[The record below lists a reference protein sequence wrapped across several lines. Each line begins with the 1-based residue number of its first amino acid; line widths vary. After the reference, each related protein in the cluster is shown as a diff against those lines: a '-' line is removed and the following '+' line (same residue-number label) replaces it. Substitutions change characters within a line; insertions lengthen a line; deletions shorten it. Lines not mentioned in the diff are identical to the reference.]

1 MYSAA
6 ATYTWIEWN
15 LDRSCCSG
23 DVDFNCYGLFFTQ
36 PKESLSLLILA
47 VIFLSWHHAF
57 HAHNQDYKKSH
68 TVKSLRLSLLCSL
81 LTPNSKSS
89 ASYFLASIC
98 ANAVCT
104 VSSNVFSSDSFDTR
118 VYPLIIYNDIL

>member
-1 MYSAA
+1 MGKNNRL
-6 ATYTWIEWN
+6 T
-15 LDRSCCSG
+15 CQVG
-23 DVDFNCYGLFFTQ
+23 
-36 PKESLSLLILA
+36 A
-47 VIFLSWHHAF
+47 VIFVPWNHAS
-57 HAHNQDYKKSH
+57 HERNPDCKKSH